1 MKTYN
6 IADHID
12 ERISYLKELHAS
24 LVREYAKMPEG
35 ELLVSPGSTKN
46 SFRYYLRES
55 TRDKCGLYLDKSRT
69 SDKKKYATKKYY
81 KVLLKNIDSEI
92 KKLEIIKK
100 LGMSDSIKNTYKSLN
115 PGVKKLINP
124 IDVDDETYSV
134 MWMEEKY
141 DGLGFDPRDQSAF
154 YSDKGERM
162 RSKSEVLIANT
173 LNKMNIVYKYECPVA
188 RINGEL
194 LYPDFTVLDLKRRKV
209 KYWEHLGRMDDTEYV
224 NRNLWKLEEY
234 RKIDIRLGLN
244 LFLTYESGSNPL
256 GTNEINNVIQSII
269 ES

>member
-1 MKTYN
+1 MVLRMMYYELNNN
-6 IADHID
+6 ILTI
-12 ERISYLKELHAS
+12 L
-24 LVREYAKMPEG
+24 
-35 ELLVSPGSTKN
+35 TKN
-46 SFRYYLRES
+46 
-55 TRDKCGLYLDKSRT
+55 
-69 SDKKKYATKKYY
+69 
-81 KVLLKNIDSEI
+81 
-92 KKLEIIKK
+92 
-100 LGMSDSIKNTYKSLN
+100 
-115 PGVKKLINP
+115 
-124 IDVDDETYSV
+124 DETYSDI
-134 MWMEEKY
+134 WMEEKY

-209 KYWEHLGRMDDTEYV
+209 KYWEHLGRMDDAEYV